1 MTSEIECQVVV
12 ILIVIAPMA
21 MLPDGMGLSLVQYKM
36 DFSSLTSTLAVIT

>member
-1 MTSEIECQVVV
+1 MFYFVTQSGMTSEIECQVVV

-36 DFSSLTSTLAVIT
+36 DV